1 MPHTR
6 AVEIAVGMFV
16 AAGLAAL
23 FLLAMKVSNLSSFT
37 APQGYVLSAEFQ
49 NIGGL
54 KVRAPVT
61 VAGVQVGRVVG
72 ISFDNTD
79 YEAVVRMAIN
89 PKYDKFPVDT
99 SAAIYTAG
107 LLGDKYVALVPGGAA
122 TFLKDGAR
130 IKLTQS
136 ALILEQVIGQYLF
149 NRASGQK

>member
-1 MPHTR
+1 MPNTKG
-6 AVEIAVGMFV
+6 VEIAVGMFV

-23 FLLAMKVSNLSSFT
+23 LLLAMKVSNLSSFT
-37 APQGYVLSAEFQ
+37 APQGYVLTAEFQ

-61 VAGVQVGRVVG
+61 VGGVQVGRV
-72 ISFDNTD
+72 ISIGFNNTN
-79 YEAVVRMAIN
+79 YEAVVKMAID

-107 LLGDKYVALVPGGAA
+107 LLGEKYVALVPGGAP
-122 TFLKDGAR
+122 TFLKNGDR

-149 NRASGQK
+149 NRAGGQK